1 MSPDRA
7 CLFCLYNVFQT
18 RPLLPVSSSI
28 PGQPIFPAS
37 LWPCLLHPCPSTH
50 SPFSPQGD
58 GLEPQTRACHFL
70 HKRPSVASRCTWT
83 KTQAPSAGGV
93 GGALNGP
100 SQTPPPTPP
109 PCPRLRHTGLIWL
122 PRAPSSLPPSLC
134 TGDCFYLEC
143 SCHRPPTVMP
153 SDSRHFHPQCLFLE
167 RGRDGFSP
175 LAPFSLVYLPL
186 STFY

>member
-1 MSPDRA
+1 MEGAGSEKRGDCVSSQRPRRLLPPVWVQKGFWWCRVGWQLSPDRA

-28 PGQPIFPAS
+28 PGQPTFPAS

-83 KTQAPSAGGV
+83 KTQAPSAGGSQR
-93 GGALNGP
+93 AQPNSP
-100 SQTPPPTPP
+100 SHAPSVPQAPPHWPH
-109 PCPRLRHTGLIWL
+109 LA
-122 PRAPSSLPPSLC
+122 APSSLQPPSQPLHGRLLLPGVLLPQA
-134 TGDCFYLEC
+134 THGD
-143 SCHRPPTVMP
+143 
-153 SDSRHFHPQCLFLE
+153 
-167 RGRDGFSP
+167 
-175 LAPFSLVYLPL
+175 PF
-186 STFY
+186 